1 MSNFKQ
7 QELKKKKKNSFLQPQ
22 KHHLKTSAS
31 YLHLSDCIW
40 TAVAEPFCNV
50 NLRLQVVVTQ
60 LPPAAGQQLLT

>member
-7 QELKKKKKNSFLQPQ
+7 QELKKKKNLFCNHRNIIS
-22 KHHLKTSAS
+22 SAS